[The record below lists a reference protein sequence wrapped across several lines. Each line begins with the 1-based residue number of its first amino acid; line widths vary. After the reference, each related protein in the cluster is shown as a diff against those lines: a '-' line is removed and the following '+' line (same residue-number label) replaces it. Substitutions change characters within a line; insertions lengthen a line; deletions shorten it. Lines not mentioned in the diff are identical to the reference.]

1 MKSATSGPN
10 IDATY
15 GGTKIT
21 SLDDFFAYT
30 QPVGSLVQAGSNTLR
45 GINQSKVASITPV
58 NKDTQGFVFFTRPM
72 LNLNKWNL
80 VKHRSFR
87 PLLSTNSSSVQR
99 YVRCMLDP
107 SLMNNHTD
115 IMTCPLVN
123 NKLVFIPLL
132 SNTLLTMSGWPDVVA
147 PTYTSKQGLRKEQW
161 AIIDGTTEINQ
172 TFDIDCT
179 FRNIAD
185 EPISMLFSTWLN
197 YASYVFDGQMRPYP
211 GFEAR
216 NEIDYTTRIYRLIM
230 DRDERFVKKIACT
243 IASFP
248 LNDPTGKFF
257 DYDRQK
263 TYTSQ
268 TAEINIRFKC
278 MGAIYN
284 DDIIVQWFN
293 KVSSYAN
300 SALGD
305 IIDSGFVNS
314 STYEKIPRALLT
326 KLKFEGYPLINTK
339 TYELEWWLAKDSI
352 AYKKIIA
359 SANSVSGPFNKVKD
373 IIVEPS
379 PNAIDNG
386 PFPPPKIN
394 SFLV

>member
-1 MKSATSGPN
+1 MNNNNSNNDTNPS
-10 IDATY
+10 Y

-30 QPVGSLVQAGSNTLR
+30 QPVGSLVQAGTNALR
-45 GINQSKVASITPV
+45 GINQTKVPGIIPV

-87 PLLSTNSSSVQR
+87 ALLTTDSSSVQR
-99 YVRCMLDP
+99 YVRCTLDP
-107 SLMNNHTD
+107 SLGLDTNDKITS
-115 IMTCPLVN
+115 PLVN

-147 PTYTSKQGLRKEQW
+147 PTFTSKEGLRKEQW

-179 FRNIAD
+179 FRNMAD
-185 EPISMLFSTWLN
+185 EPTSMLFSTWLN
-197 YASYVFDGQMRPYP
+197 YASFVFDGQIRPYA

-216 NEIDYTTRIYRLIM
+216 NEIDYTTRIYRIVM
-230 DRDERFVKKIACT
+230 DRDEKFVKKIACT

-257 DYDRQK
+257 DYDRSK
-263 TYTSQ
+263 TYMSQ

-278 MGAIYN
+278 MGALYN
-284 DDIIVQWFN
+284 DHVIVEWFN
-293 KVSSYAN
+293 KASTYAN
-300 SALGD
+300 SALAD
-305 IIDSGFVNS
+305 IIKGKFAKTS
-314 STYEKIPRALLT
+314 STSYEKIPRELLG
-326 KLKFEGYPLINTK
+326 KLKYEGYPLINTN
-339 TYELEWWLAKDSI
+339 TYELEWWISKDSV
-352 AYKKIIA
+352 AYKKIMA
-359 SANSVSGPFNKVKD
+359 SAKDQFKSSDKLANSIDS
-373 IIVEPS
+373 
-379 PNAIDNG
+379 AITNVVNNG
-386 PFPPPKIN
+386 QFTMPKAN
-394 SFLV
+394 